1 MTFARSKFDGGPTE
15 GKDATYDNASV
26 LREEILRAFVLS
38 QSLEPLGEKDGC
50 TTRSRDSSPGT
61 KLEYFLV
68 SAVNSATSILDLV
81 DEILATGAQ
90 PTCVFE
96 FAYQAQLKS
105 PRNRLG
111 GKVNYAQILMLVPI
125 ITAQC
130 LLFVEG
136 GLPGDVD
143 AVLKRVVEA
152 MRDTTAA
159 DVSALQRLVDLSR
172 ELSEQ
177 HHARLGT
184 NRPQLSPRFMG
195 HYSNITDATKAPDFS
210 HTMMASEIRD
220 AYPVCRWVYEQL
232 RTRGEHGLIPYSEAV
247 YIELLRNVMR
257 HDIAAD
263 CIVVGFYLMLIEC
276 RTEILFP

>member
-1 MTFARSKFDGGPTE
+1 MAFARPNFDERPIR
-15 GKDATYDNASV
+15 GKDATYDNSFV
-26 LREEILRAFVLS
+26 LKEEILRAFVLS
-38 QSLEPLGEKDGC
+38 QSLEPLGEKEGC

-68 SAVNSATSILDLV
+68 SAVNSATPILDLV
-81 DEILATGAQ
+81 DEVLTTGSQ

-96 FAYQAQLKS
+96 FAYQAQLRS

-143 AVLKRVVEA
+143 AVLKRVVGA
-152 MRDTTAA
+152 MRCTTAA

-184 NRPQLSPRFMG
+184 NRLQLNPRFMG
-195 HYSNITDATKAPDFS
+195 HYSNITDATRAPDFS

-220 AYPVCRWVYEQL
+220 GYPVCRWVYEQL
-232 RTRGEHGLIPYSEAV
+232 RIRGDQGLIPYSEAV
-247 YIELLRNVMR
+247 YKELLKDVIR

-276 RTEILFP
+276 RTEVLFP